1 MAVMFVVGPFPEYP
15 VKPQNTLESCCTERQ
30 GPNELVAPRGKDEL
44 LISSITHNKKRL
56 WLCRGHGRV
65 FYVNTCTLTGN
76 IFFQRIIC
84 MS

>member
-1 MAVMFVVGPFPEYP
+1 MSAE
-15 VKPQNTLESCCTERQ
+15 TERY
-30 GPNELVAPRGKDEL
+30 PTVLLFAANIKFSRKKLV
-44 LISSITHNKKRL
+44 